1 MGLQRW
7 QMQWRPWTGWTR
19 GVWFAVARG
28 SRLRAGVLMKLIM
41 ASAPVRS
48 FASAVSAAAR

>member
-1 MGLQRW
+1 
-7 QMQWRPWTGWTR
+7 MQLRPWTGWTR